1 MTLFGVCRAF
11 GDALVTRL
19 DAGEN
24 SEELSGFL
32 LWTQKFEELI
42 GINVWTMLFTLCNL
56 IIVFLMAKKFL
67 FGPVKKMIDSRQ
79 KEIDDMYENAEQ
91 SVEDGNR
98 FKAEYEEKLKVAR
111 EESDAIMRETVRN
124 ARLKEEGILRE
135 AREEAGQILKRAD
148 EQIEMERRQAVNDI
162 KNDVSDMA
170 VDIAGAVLG
179 RDIKAE
185 EHSELIDSFI
195 DRFGESDD

>member
-1 MTLFGVCRAF
+1 MTLLGVCRAV
-11 GDALVTRL
+11 GNGGISRL
-19 DAGEN
+19 AADPEYAG
-24 SEELSGFL
+24 
-32 LWTQKFEELI
+32 LI
-42 GINVWTMLFTLCNL
+42 GINVWTMIFTFCNL
-56 IIVFLMAKKFL
+56 MIVFYFAKKFL
-67 FGPVKKMIDSRQ
+67 LGPIKKMIDDRQ
-79 KEIDDMYENAEQ
+79 KEIDDMYENAEK

-98 FKAEYEEKLKVAR
+98 FKEEYEEKLAVAR

-124 ARLKEEGILRE
+124 ARLKEETIIRD
-135 AREEAGQILKRAD
+135 AREEASLILKRAD

-162 KNDVSDMA
+162 KNDVSGMA

-179 RDIKAE
+179 RDIKPE

>member
-1 MTLFGVCRAF
+1 
-11 GDALVTRL
+11 
-19 DAGEN
+19 
-24 SEELSGFL
+24 
-32 LWTQKFEELI
+32 
-42 GINVWTMLFTLCNL
+42 
-56 IIVFLMAKKFL
+56 
-67 FGPVKKMIDSRQ
+67 
-79 KEIDDMYENAEQ
+79 MYETAEK

-98 FKAEYEEKLKVAR
+98 YKAEYEEKLKVAR

-124 ARLKEEGILRE
+124 AHLKEENILRE

>member
-1 MTLFGVCRAF
+1 MTFLGVCRAAE
-11 GDALVTRL
+11 GALITRL
-19 DAGEN
+19 AAEPQYEG
-24 SEELSGFL
+24 
-32 LWTQKFEELI
+32 LI
-42 GINVWTMLFTLCNL
+42 GVDVWTMIFTFCNL
-56 IIVFLMAKKFL
+56 MIVFLIARKFL
-67 FGPVKKMIDSRQ
+67 FGPIKKMIDSRQ
-79 KEIDDMYENAEQ
+79 KEIDDLYEDAER

-98 FKAEYEEKLKVAR
+98 FKEEYEEKLKVAR

-124 ARLKEEGILRE
+124 ARLKEESIIRE
-135 AREEAGQILKRAD
+135 AREEASLILKRAD

-162 KNDVSDMA
+162 KNDVSGMA

>member
-179 RDIKAE
+179 RDIKPE
-185 EHSELIDSFI
+185 EHAELIDSFI

>member
-1 MTLFGVCRAF
+1 MTLFGVCRAAGNMF
-11 GDALVTRL
+11 NMLLA
-19 DAGEN
+19 AGEN
-24 SEELSGFL
+24 
-32 LWTQKFEELI
+32 EELI
-42 GINVWTMLFTLCNL
+42 GLNVWTMLFTFCNL
-56 IIVFLMAKKFL
+56 MIVFFVGKKFL
-67 FGPVKKMIDSRQ
+67 FGPIKKMIDSRQ
-79 KEIDDMYENAEQ
+79 KEIDDMYETAER

-98 FKAEYEEKLKVAR
+98 YKAEYEEKLKVAR

-124 ARLKEEGILRE
+124 AHLKEENILRE

>member
-1 MTLFGVCRAF
+1 MTLLGVWRDLADNLISHF
-11 GDALVTRL
+11 VT
-19 DAGEN
+19 ETN
-24 SEELSGFL
+24 EP
-32 LWTQKFEELI
+32 LI
-42 GINVWTMLFTLCNL
+42 SLNVWTMLFTFCNL
-56 IIVFLMAKKFL
+56 VIVFLAARKFL
-67 FGPVKKMIDSRQ
+67 FGPIKKMIDNRQ

-98 FKAEYEEKLKVAR
+98 FKTEYEEKLKVAR

-124 ARLKEEGILRE
+124 ARLKEEAIIRE
-135 AREEAGQILKRAD
+135 ARDEAGLILKRAD

-162 KNDVSDMA
+162 KNDVSGMA